1 MKRKKV
7 YRKSPQ
13 WEVGVCTE
21 EEWAEVDSVTL
32 DVGIKGTESTKVFLI
47 IIVVKIIYALNG
59 FV

>member
-21 EEWAEVDSVTL
+21 EEWAEADLVTL
-32 DVGIKGTESTKVFLI
+32 DAGIKGTESANFFLI
-47 IIVVKIIYALNG
+47 IIVVK
-59 FV
+59 

>member
-21 EEWAEVDSVTL
+21 EEWAEVDLVTL
-32 DVGIKGTESTKVFLI
+32 DAGIKGTESAKVFLI